1 MPPQLQSPSKP
12 NNIHTPSRTPQT
24 TSTLPNKIQKPTRR
38 ARKHQP
44 APTSARC
51 WDWLLLPASSNTHF
65 AKNRASFE
73 TYRRAPCKIANQR
86 VLGVGTVQLRV
97 RRAPNDPRTTTLVLR
112 DVLHMPHA
120 RCNGISV
127 AKFTGDFCD
136 HDCGVG
142 SGGNGGWRRGS
153 GRGSVGGQSES
164 EEGEWAG
171 EIEGPL
177 PVVVG
182 VEGEGE
188 AEHLQVRRAS
198 TTSTISSCG
207 GGEEDRGEGLW
218 FAEGRP
224 ERGCSRVVLAG
235 EHHHHHHQSLD
246 VGELANEQMLKGLVV
261 SKEELE
267 LLNERIRNRSWV

>member
-1 MPPQLQSPSKP
+1 MVATPAPQSQPPPT
-12 NNIHTPSRTPQT
+12 TPH
-24 TSTLPNKIQKPTRR
+24 KIQKPKPKPTRR
-38 ARKHQP
+38 ARTHQQQ
-44 APTSARC
+44 ASTARC
-51 WDWLLLPASSNTHF
+51 WDWLLLPAGSNTHF
-65 AKNRASFE
+65 AKNRASFA
-73 TYRRAPCKIANQR
+73 TYRRAPCRIANQR

-97 RRAPNDPRTTTLVLR
+97 RRAPDDARTTTLVLR
-112 DVLHMPHA
+112 DVLHMPQA
-120 RCNGISV
+120 RWNGISV
-127 AKFTGDFCD
+127 AKFTGDFCED
-136 HDCGVG
+136 D
-142 SGGNGGWRRGS
+142 SGNGNGNGNGGWRRGSAAGSAS

-164 EEGEWAG
+164 EEGEWVG
-171 EIEGPL
+171 GTESPL

-207 GGEEDRGEGLW
+207 GGGGDEDRGEGLW

-235 EHHHHHHQSLD
+235 EHHHPMPD
-246 VGELANEQMLKGLVV
+246 VGELVDERMLKGLVV

-267 LLNERIRNRSWV
+267 LLNERVRNRSWV